1 MNDDR
6 KKKIE
11 LLRRKNKVKNDVKFL
26 TEFYADIEIV
36 EFLTNDELNKM
47 FAFDKKKDIRN
58 YNLEFSYSPSENEAV
73 KSDLSDLI
81 EDSFLFKPYDLSD
94 QTYCLT
100 HKTEFNKIFER
111 TFIENNIPT
120 LIYTSDGKIS
130 IVVSK
135 EIVDYELKDGI
146 KTQKE
151 WWNIIVG
158 GIKGIKKII
167 NKK

>member
-1 MNDDR
+1 MNDER

-11 LLRRKNKVKNDVKFL
+11 LLKRKNKVNNDIKLL

-36 EFLTNDELNKM
+36 EFLTNDELSKM
-47 FAFDKKKDIRN
+47 FGFDKKLDIRN
-58 YNLEFSYSPSENEAV
+58 FNLEFSYSPSENETV

-81 EDSFLFKPYDLSD
+81 ENSFLFKPYDLSD

-100 HKTEFNKIFER
+100 NKTEFNKIFDR
-111 TFIENNIPT
+111 NFIENNITT
-120 LIYTSDGKIS
+120 LIYTSDGKTS

-135 EIVDYELKDGI
+135 EVVDYELKDGI

-158 GIKGIKKII
+158 GIKGIKQII

>member
-11 LLRRKNKVKNDVKFL
+11 LLKRKNRVKNDIEFL

-36 EFLTNDELNKM
+36 EFLTSEELNKM
-47 FAFDKKKDIRN
+47 FQFDKKKDIRN
-58 YNLEFSYSPSENEAV
+58 YNLDLSYSPSENETL
-73 KSDLSDLI
+73 KSDIFDLI

-100 HKTEFNKIFER
+100 HKTEFEKIFER

-135 EIVDYELKDGI
+135 EVFDYELKNGI

-151 WWNIIVG
+151 RWNITVG
-158 GIKGIKKII
+158 GIEGIKQII
-167 NKK
+167 NKN